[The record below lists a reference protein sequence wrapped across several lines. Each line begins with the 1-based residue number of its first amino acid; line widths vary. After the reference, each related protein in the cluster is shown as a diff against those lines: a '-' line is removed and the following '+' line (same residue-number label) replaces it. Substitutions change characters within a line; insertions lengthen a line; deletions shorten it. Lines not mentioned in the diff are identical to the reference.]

1 MDGEDDREGMPVTEV
16 DDEDPDGVLVRVR
29 EVEVVLVEDGESVRV
44 RDGLILYDKL
54 RGDALML
61 VEGVPCGL

>member
-1 MDGEDDREGMPVTEV
+1 MDGEDVREGMPVTEV

-29 EVEVVLVEDGESVRV
+29 
-44 RDGLILYDKL
+44 DGLILYDKL
-54 RGDALML
+54 RGDAIML

>member
-1 MDGEDDREGMPVTEV
+1 MTEV